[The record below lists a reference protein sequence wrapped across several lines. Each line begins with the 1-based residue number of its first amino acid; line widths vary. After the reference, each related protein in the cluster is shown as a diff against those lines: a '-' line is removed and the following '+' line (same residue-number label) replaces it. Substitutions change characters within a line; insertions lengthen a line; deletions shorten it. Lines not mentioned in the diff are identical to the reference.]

1 MPPVPTTKTDRKLED
16 KMLAAAGDPA
26 RANVIAKARTFK
38 RSWLE
43 LAEALT
49 KVLEKGNWEGWGYKS
64 FDAYCK
70 SELQI
75 TPSTAAK
82 LTGSFRFL
90 KANAPKII
98 ERSHRDEGAM
108 IPDVKTVDF
117 VQRAEERGAAGES
130 VMAEIRHMAFDE
142 GARAPMLARR
152 FKSVAFPVSED
163 DAESRLLAQ
172 LSSTAKKLAALIAE
186 PNLPVSHAIAVQVEL
201 ALGKLQEAVDKKL
214 N

>member
-1 MPPVPTTKTDRKLED
+1 MGSVAPTKTDRKLED
-16 KMLAAAGDPA
+16 KMLAAAGDPE
-26 RANVIAKARTFK
+26 RADVIGKARTFK

-49 KVLEKGNWEGWGYKS
+49 GVLERGSWEGWGYKS

-70 SELQI
+70 KELQI

-90 KANAPKII
+90 KSNAPTII
-98 ERSHRDEGAM
+98 ERSHTNHEAP

-117 VQRAEERGAAGES
+117 VQRAEERGAADEDT
-130 VMAEIRHMAFDE
+130 MAEIRRVAFDE

-152 FKSVAFPVSED
+152 FKSVAFPVSDE
-163 DAESRLLAQ
+163 DAESKLLSQ
-172 LSSTAKKLAALIAE
+172 LGSTGRKLAALLAE
-186 PNLPVSHAIAVQVEL
+186 PNLPVPHNVAAQVEE
-201 ALGKLQEAVDKKL
+201 AIGKLLEAIDEKVA
-214 N
+214 

>member
-1 MPPVPTTKTDRKLED
+1 MASVASTKTDRKLED
-16 KMLAAAGDPA
+16 KMLAAAGDPE
-26 RANVIAKARTFK
+26 RANVIARARGFK

-49 KVLEKGNWEGWGYKS
+49 QVLEKGSWEGWGYKS

-70 SELQI
+70 IELQVS
-75 TPSTAAK
+75 PSTAAK

-90 KANAPKII
+90 KTEAPTII
-98 ERSHRDEGAM
+98 ERSHHDQNAM
-108 IPDVKTVDF
+108 IPDVKAVDF
-117 VQRAEERGAAGES
+117 VQRAAERGAADAS
-130 VMAEIRHMAFDE
+130 TMAEIREMAFEE

-152 FKSVAFPVSED
+152 FKSVAFPVSETD
-163 DAESRLLAQ
+163 TESRLLGQ

-186 PNLPVSHAIAVQVEL
+186 PNLPVCHEIAVELEL
-201 ALGKLQEAVDKKL
+201 ALGKLQDALDAKL